1 MCFHNQWYRCDCSP
15 ALSYAG
21 LSQKGLKELWV
32 RAGVGDTTRYIP
44 LHTLY
49 EWQGSE
55 LCKVL
60 PALHSLTGCDTTSRV
75 GTKKAALKTNPEK
88 ILGQFGLLPNL
99 PQTIIKKAEEYLV
112 KVLRPGSE
120 AKNFLVCGQRF
131 STTPR
136 VVLNKS
142 SPKPAKDSFQNQT
155 EVL

>member
-1 MCFHNQWYRCDCSP
+1 MGPCWSRWYYTLYSP
-15 ALSYAG
+15 AYSVLMTGKWTLQSPT
-21 LSQKGLKELWV
+21 SS
-32 RAGVGDTTRYIP
+32 TR
-44 LHTLY
+44 
-49 EWQGSE
+49 
-55 LCKVL
+55 
-60 PALHSLTGCDTTSRV
+60 LTGCDTTSRV
-75 GTKKAALKTNPEK
+75 GTKKAALKANPENF
-88 ILGQFGLLPNL
+88 LGQFGMLPTL